1 MNEGSLDRS
10 AGSSLVG
17 GPGTVAMQ
25 RSHDRGR
32 CDGID
37 WLSVKRE
44 GARKVPPT
52 LLKRK

>member
-17 GPGTVAMQ
+17 GAGTVAAQ
-25 RSHDRGR
+25 RSHDVGR

-37 WLSVKRE
+37 WPSVKRQ